1 MGCFKLKGQ
10 KEEELTRFSDKK
22 KLSVSKKVFVKQRKC
37 KVSDH
42 YEVLKEIGDGS
53 YGKVFQVNHIHSKTK
68 RAMKSIPLS
77 QTIDLDQLMIEVNV
91 LKELDHPNIVR
102 IFEVI
107 NDSKFLNI
115 VMEQCTGGELYER
128 IKKSSHFSES
138 LASQYMFDIVSAIK
152 YCHEAKLVHRDLK
165 PENVLFESSKK
176 DARLKIID
184 FGTSKYFKPNEK
196 MQKFIGTSYYVAP
209 EVIDKNYDEKCDV
222 WSLGIMLYAMLCGF
236 PPFLGETNEEIFGK
250 IKNNKVSFK
259 SENWKCVSKEVKSL
273 IRRMLIKDPIKRPTI
288 HEIYLD
294 PWIQNKKSKVSDM
307 PIAGK
312 TLENMHNFQVEC
324 NLKKITMSYIV
335 SQLIVSEEVNDL
347 REIFHSLDKNGDG
360 KLSKEELLEGFQEGS
375 GIIGFNIDK
384 IFQECDADGNG
395 YVDYTEFLVAASNWQ
410 NLASKERLK
419 AAFKAYDQDGNGR
432 ISPQELVNALKSS
445 GIEKKI
451 IKDMIEAADTN
462 GDGEMD
468 FDEFEHI
475 MLKVGNRA

>member
-1 MGCFKLKGQ
+1 MGCCITKQ
-10 KEEELTRFSDKK
+10 KK
-22 KLSVSKKVFVKQRKC
+22 KENFKHPLKRKKLWVSKKVFVKHRNGR
-37 KVSDH
+37 VADD
-42 YEVLKEIGDGS
+42 YEIVDKIGEGA
-53 YGKVFQVNHIHSKTK
+53 YGQVFLVIHRETQTQ

-77 QTIDLDQLMIEVNV
+77 QSISIDQLMFEVNI

-107 NDSKFLNI
+107 NDEETLNI
-115 VMEQCTGGELYER
+115 FMEHCTGGELYER
-128 IKKSSHFSES
+128 IERSSHFSES
-138 LASQYMFDIVSAIK
+138 LASQYMLDMVSAIK

-165 PENVLFESSKK
+165 PENILFENNKEN
-176 DARLKIID
+176 ARLKIID

-196 MQKFIGTSYYVAP
+196 MQRFIGTSFYVAP

-294 PWIQNKKSKVSDM
+294 PWIQNKKSRVSDM
-307 PIAGK
+307 PIAKK

-335 SQLIVSEEVNDL
+335 SQIIVSEEVNDI

-375 GIIGFNIDK
+375 GIIGFNIDE
-384 IFQECDADGNG
+384 IFHECDADGNG

-410 NLASKERLK
+410 KLASKERLR
-419 AAFKAYDQDGNGR
+419 AAFNAYDQDGNGR
-432 ISPQELVNALKSS
+432 ISPQELVNALKNS
-445 GIEKKI
+445 GIDKKL

-468 FDEFEHI
+468 FDEFEQI
-475 MLKVGNRA
+475 MLKVENRA